1 MAEEELT
8 EEEREL
14 RRLRAASGSVYDD
27 WPKGK
32 VRPLPKH
39 ILDKIKELN
48 NGTRTKIKICLDN
61 IS

>member
-32 VRPLPKH
+32 IRPLPKH
-39 ILDKIKELN
+39 ILDKIKERGGKL
-48 NGTRTKIKICLDN
+48 
-61 IS
+61 

>member
-1 MAEEELT
+1 MSEELT

-27 WPKGK
+27 LG
-32 VRPLPKH
+32 VNEEASTTFR
-39 ILDKIKELN
+39 
-48 NGTRTKIKICLDN
+48 

>member
-1 MAEEELT
+1 MAEELT

-32 VRPLPKH
+32 IRLLPTH
-39 ILDKIKELN
+39 ISDKITERGGKL
-48 NGTRTKIKICLDN
+48 
-61 IS
+61 